1 MNSLQKALKDYP
13 EGTLTCSHYGN
24 WRKWYQSDGHNRVYI
39 PKSNRQ
45 LAEQLAAKKY
55 LSYALSDLSQ
65 EKKALDAYLKYH
77 HSDTPKADQL
87 LLQNPG
93 YQELLSSFFK
103 PFSKELHDWTTS
115 PYEKNPKHPEHLTHK
130 TSSGE
135 FVRSKSE
142 AMISHFL
149 YTNRIP
155 FRYECALNLD
165 TTTLYPDFT
174 IRHPSTGEFYYW
186 EHFGLMD
193 DPSYCKTVSSKI
205 YFYSINGIIPMIH
218 LITTYET
225 QNNPLSI
232 ETIEKTIEHYFL

>member
-1 MNSLQKALKDYP
+1 
-13 EGTLTCSHYGN
+13 
-24 WRKWYQSDGHNRVYI
+24 
-39 PKSNRQ
+39 
-45 LAEQLAAKKY
+45 
-55 LSYALSDLSQ
+55 
-65 EKKALDAYLKYH
+65 
-77 HSDTPKADQL
+77 
-87 LLQNPG
+87 
-93 YQELLSSFFK
+93 
-103 PFSKELHDWTTS
+103 
-115 PYEKNPKHPEHLTHK
+115 
-130 TSSGE
+130 
-135 FVRSKSE
+135 
-142 AMISHFL
+142 MISHFL